1 MTFLIPFY
9 HSTVFEG
16 GKEIRNIS
24 VLVGAEKERKAL
36 EELLRRRAE
45 FTGRPLDGFLTDA
58 TPTLTLTSTSSATAT
73 ATAMGV
79 GKKGKKVVGFGKESA
94 IIYGFGKPFYGAIY
108 LYHFFVLSF
117 FNLLLHPFS
126 SFASTTSTSTTSA
139 AELLTNDWT
148 FL

>member
-1 MTFLIPFY
+1 MPLLIPFY
-9 HSTVFEG
+9 HSTLFKG

-58 TPTLTLTSTSSATAT
+58 TATSTSTASASFTT
-73 ATAMGV
+73 DV
-79 GKKGKKVVGFGKESA
+79 VKKGKKIVGFGKDSA
-94 IIYGFGKPFYGAIY
+94 IIYGFGKSFYGAIY
-108 LYHFFVLSF
+108 LCHFFVFIF
-117 FNLLLHPFS
+117 FILILHPYS
-126 SFASTTSTSTTSA
+126 SSTSTTSSTFA
-139 AELLTNDWT
+139 TELLTNDWT